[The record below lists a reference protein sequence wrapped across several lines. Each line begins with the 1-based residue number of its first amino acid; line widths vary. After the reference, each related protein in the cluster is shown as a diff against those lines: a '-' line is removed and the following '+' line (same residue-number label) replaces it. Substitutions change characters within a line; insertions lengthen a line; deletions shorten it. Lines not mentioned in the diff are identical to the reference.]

1 MKQPFAVAELSLR
14 FECHGTWER
23 WRSNPPPRAITPP
36 MDAAL
41 PQRSF
46 IKRTELDFLFFAGF
60 WFCVF
65 AFLFATSLFAFLF
78 EAEET
83 FRRDVA
89 SD

>member
-1 MKQPFAVAELSLR
+1 
-14 FECHGTWER
+14 
-23 WRSNPPPRAITPP
+23 

-65 AFLFATSLFAFLF
+65 AFLFD
-78 EAEET
+78 AEET